1 MKLGFGKEDI
11 TPDLKTPTPN
21 AAGVDRELKF
31 ILDHIWTRALVFK
44 DKNNIVVLVAADVP
58 GFLEKDREDL
68 IQEVEKVCAIKKF
81 ELVFHSVHQH
91 QAPNVSWN
99 SYGMVNKDG
108 GYAVN
113 EEYYRTFLNKTALA
127 VKQALKN
134 LEDFS
139 IEYGEAEI
147 KGIESNRRI
156 ITPEGKI
163 IMRYSRPPKELR
175 KLPEGHIDPLV
186 RVFYLKRKDEKSV
199 VWVNYHGHPTA
210 TGGDGALFVSADFPG
225 EALRILE
232 KEKPENEYIYMTGPN
247 GNLNPG
253 KYITGDSKK
262 IEDRR
267 NDRDRMGKILAEGV
281 KRALSDCVEIK
292 TGPIKFK
299 REKLLLQ
306 CKKDDSPEQLW
317 TFYSSYDKAVERYR
331 EALKEMKETHQ
342 KGEKLISGGKIRFA
356 HRIMYYYRI
365 MENGKIPV
373 YFSVMNI
380 GDLNTVFYPGEMFL
394 EASDII
400 REKFPGKRML
410 TISLC
415 DGLSNYVVT
424 EDCYEPDKGG
434 YEYSASLLAKGSFTR
449 IVNKAIQMLKES

>member
-1 MKLGFGKEDI
+1 
-11 TPDLKTPTPN
+11 
-21 AAGVDRELKF
+21 
-31 ILDHIWTRALVFK
+31 
-44 DKNNIVVLVAADVP
+44 
-58 GFLEKDREDL
+58 
-68 IQEVEKVCAIKKF
+68 
-81 ELVFHSVHQH
+81 
-91 QAPNVSWN
+91 
-99 SYGMVNKDG
+99 
-108 GYAVN
+108 
-113 EEYYRTFLNKTALA
+113 
-127 VKQALKN
+127 
-134 LEDFS
+134 
-139 IEYGEAEI
+139 
-147 KGIESNRRI
+147 
-156 ITPEGKI
+156 
-163 IMRYSRPPKELR
+163 LR